1 MGNISTANGMGAW
14 RPLIRRSRWN
24 FALGCAFLCFL
35 LLGYPAGAASQPGSA
50 QENDAAGVSTE
61 TVQYESGGVHF
72 SAYVAKPSGEG
83 KHAAVIVIHDNQGL
97 TESIRDAARQFAA
110 AGFIAI
116 APDLL
121 SRAGGTKSPQQA
133 QAALAKIPP
142 DQTVEDLRWCFAFL
156 QTYPGVD
163 PARISAVGYGWGGW
177 RSFRLASTVS
187 DLYRA
192 VIFYGATPTDGLQ
205 NIHAPVL
212 ANYAQYDFFDT
223 GNSIWTENTMKESG
237 KKFTYYVYPKTF
249 RAFANAGSPRY
260 DAEAAKLAWT
270 RTLDF
275 LQSP

>member
-1 MGNISTANGMGAW
+1 MSNFRGLISRRKGFAW
-14 RPLIRRSRWN
+14 IH
-24 FALGCAFLCFL
+24 ALMCTCLSLL
-35 LLGYPAGAASQPGSA
+35 LLGSTAPAATQPASA
-50 QENDAAGVSTE
+50 QENNAAGVSTE
-61 TVQYESGGVHF
+61 TVQYESGGVRF
-72 SAYVAKPSGEG
+72 SAFVAKPTGEG

-97 TESIRDAARQFAA
+97 TDAIRDAVRQFAA
-110 AGFIAI
+110 AGFLAI
-116 APDLL
+116 APDLV

-133 QAALAKIPP
+133 QGALAKIPP
-142 DQTVEDLRWCFAFL
+142 DQTVEDLRGCFAFL

-163 PARISAVGYGWGGW
+163 PARISSVGYGWGGW

-192 VIFYGATPTDGLQ
+192 VVFYGATPTDGLQ

-223 GNSIWTENTMKESG
+223 GNSIWTENTMKDSG

-260 DAEAAKLAWT
+260 DAEAAKLAWA